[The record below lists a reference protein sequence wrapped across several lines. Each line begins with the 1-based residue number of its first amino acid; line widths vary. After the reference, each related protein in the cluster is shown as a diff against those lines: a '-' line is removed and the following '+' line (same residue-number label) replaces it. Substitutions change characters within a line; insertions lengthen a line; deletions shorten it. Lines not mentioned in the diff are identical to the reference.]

1 MATNSNYNEVKKAEF
16 TELLL
21 SAIHKSEYSQSEI
34 AQKLGYTNA
43 NIVTMFKQGRTRVP
57 LEKVTLIAEV
67 LHQDKVTWLRLWF
80 EAFEPD
86 AVKSIE
92 DHLGI
97 GIFVTDK
104 ERSWLK
110 GLRKLF
116 KDDVPTY
123 NSKLMA

>member
-1 MATNSNYNEVKKAEF
+1 MMTDSNTTDAKRAEF
-16 TELLL
+16 TEILLE
-21 SAIHKSEYSQSEI
+21 AIEKSDYSQFEI
-34 AQKLGYTNA
+34 AKKLGYTNA

-57 LEKVTLIAEV
+57 LDKVTLIADI
-67 LHQDKVTWLRLWF
+67 LHQDKVKWLRLWF
-80 EAFEPD
+80 EAFEPN
-86 AVKSIE
+86 AAKSIE

-97 GIFVTDK
+97 GFFVTDK

-116 KDDVPTY
+116 KDDVPAY